1 MCDQAF
7 CFLPLIYIP
16 DRYKTQ
22 EMCDRIISDD
32 SFSLRYVPHQYKT
45 QQMCDKAL
53 DHCLAALK
61 FVPDWSVTS
70 KMIKILFTFLYADE
84 NIFCFNEDSGNVV
97 FIWNGIGIFNID
109 LNSNNLDDT
118 NYEEDDPDIIIH
130 VRLLVWHT
138 KFEKRKALK
147 KELNEELMLAGW
159 HSKKMAEFSH
169 VSRWEK
175 RNRTNFYWVV
185 FLMYTIW
192 KY

>member
-1 MCDQAF
+1 MCDKAF
-7 CFLPLIYIP
+7 CFLPLIYIN

-84 NIFCFNEDSGNVV
+84 NILCFNEDSGNVV

-109 LNSNNLDDT
+109 LNNNNLDDT

-138 KFEKRKALK
+138 KFEKGKTLK
-147 KELNEELMLAGW
+147 KEFNEELMLAGW
-159 HSKKMAEFSH
+159 HSKEMAEFSH